1 MMTFDVKNDNNTWTG
16 IFKGR
21 LDTIAAAQ
29 LAKDMQPLI
38 DHADQSIVLDCA
50 QLEYIS
56 SSGLRQFLLLRKAVE
71 QKGGKLVIYHIN
83 DELRNIFTITG
94 FISLFD
100 IRP

>member
-1 MMTFDVKNDNNTWTG
+1 MMTFEIKNDNNTWTG
-16 IFKGR
+16 VFCGR
-21 LDTIAAAQ
+21 LDTIAASQ
-29 LAKDMQPLI
+29 LTKDIQPLI

-71 QKGGKLVIYHIN
+71 QKGGSLVICYVN

-100 IRP
+100 IRS

>member
-1 MMTFDVKNDNNTWTG
+1 MMTFEIKNDNNTWTG
-16 IFKGR
+16 AFCGR

-38 DHADQSIVLDCA
+38 DHADQSIELDCS
-50 QLEYIS
+50 QLEYIC